1 MSCYLAYRATPD
13 MPESQ
18 RTVISNIHRQ
28 GTPVVEAGAYIA
40 DVIQKM
46 LEQKTSGLGLKL

>member
-1 MSCYLAYRATPD
+1 